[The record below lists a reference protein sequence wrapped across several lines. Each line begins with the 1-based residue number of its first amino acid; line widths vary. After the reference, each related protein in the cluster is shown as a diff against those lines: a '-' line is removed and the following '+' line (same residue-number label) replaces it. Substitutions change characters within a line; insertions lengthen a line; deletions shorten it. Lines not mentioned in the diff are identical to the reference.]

1 VSAGAAVETAS
12 AVESLQAPPR
22 SIPRWAD
29 QRLGLIVVIALLVA
43 VFGSLRPMFF
53 NQQFVLFGLLRDIGI
68 LTVVGMAQM
77 AVLSIGHMNLAVG
90 RMAAFSAMFAGIA
103 YDKLH
108 MPLLGG
114 LALCLIAGLCVGS
127 LTGAIIARSG
137 VHSFVVT
144 LAMDF
149 LLLGLVALVYN
160 ALTDAAAFTTHPAGM
175 DGLRNDSLGDL
186 CFGGICGPA
195 AIPQLLIYPVI
206 AMLAVGYLFSRTRV
220 GRELLVTGSNER
232 AARMSGVSTRR
243 RVITAHALSGLLA
256 ALAGFLLGVTNGS
269 FTASIGGTFL
279 LPSFLGPVL
288 GGTLLSGGFVSVLGT
303 LLGTALVSVIQTGL
317 NLLQVSLQ
325 SLNIYLGLILVVAIG
340 VERLRLA
347 ASGTPALGAAAG
359 VVGGGIAARARGARS
374 FFTSNVATLLLLSV
388 VGFAIITIAG
398 GGNLLLSSHA
408 RENFLSFL
416 AVPILIG
423 LAQLVVLAV
432 GQMNLAVGA
441 LGGFIAVTMGVL
453 MGRHGVPL
461 APTIAIALA
470 LGLVAGLVNGVLVVV
485 TRVNGFVVTLATMT
499 ILLGLQYGVIGTST
513 IGGYSPELKSFGN
526 ADVLTFPTILL
537 AALAVAGAVGFFLA
551 RAVPGRRM
559 LASGGNP
566 VAARLSGISN
576 DRSIILAHTLSG
588 LIIAVAAILTVAS
601 LDNVNTS
608 IGGDWLLASFAAPI
622 IGGVAL
628 TGGSVSVTGMVL
640 AAVIVRLVDTGR
652 AQFSLDPSWV
662 NFVVG
667 AVVLG
672 TVLLGRIRESRAARA
687 TGAGA

>member
-1 VSAGAAVETAS
+1 VIAGTASEPGSSVETPEP
-12 AVESLQAPPR
+12 VPR

-29 QRLGLIVVIALLVA
+29 QRLGLAIVIGGLV
-43 VFGSLRPMFF
+43 VLFGSLRPMFF
-53 NQQFVLFGLLRDIGI
+53 NQQLVLFGLLRDTGI
-68 LTVVGMAQM
+68 FTVVGLAQM

-90 RMAAFSAMFAGIA
+90 RMAAFSAMFAGIS

-108 MPLLGG
+108 LPLLGG
-114 LALCLIAGLCVGS
+114 LVVCLLAGVFIGS

-149 LLLGLVALVYN
+149 LLLGLVALVYSG
-160 ALTDAAAFTTHPAGM
+160 LTSAAAFTSTPAGM
-175 DGLRNDSLGDL
+175 TGLRNDSLGDL
-186 CFGGICGPA
+186 CFGGVCGPPA
-195 AIPQLLIYPVI
+195 VPQLLLYPVI
-206 AMLAVGYLFSRTRV
+206 AMLGVGYLFSRTRL

-232 AARMSGVSTRR
+232 AARMSGVPTRR
-243 RVITAHALSGLLA
+243 RIITAHALSGLLA

-269 FTASIGGTFL
+269 FTASIGGSFL

-288 GGTLLSGGFVSVLGT
+288 GGTLLSGGFVTVVGT
-303 LLGTALVSVIQTGL
+303 LLGTALVTVVQTGL

-325 SLNIYLGLILVVAIG
+325 SLNIYLGLILLVAIAA
-340 VERLRLA
+340 ERVRTA
-347 ASGTPALGAAAG
+347 ASGTATDVATGA
-359 VVGGGIAARARGARS
+359 VGGGIAARARGARA
-374 FFTSNVATLLLLSV
+374 FFASNVATLLILSLA
-388 VGFAIITIAG
+388 GIAIVAVAG
-398 GGNLLLSSHA
+398 GGDLLLRANA

-453 MGRHGVPL
+453 MAQHDVPL
-461 APTIAIALA
+461 GPTIVVALV
-470 LGLVAGLVNGVLVVV
+470 LGVLAGLLNGVLVVV
-485 TRVNGFVVTLATMT
+485 TRVNGFIVTLATMT
-499 ILLGLQYGVIGTST
+499 ILLGLQYGVIGTDT
-513 IGGYSPELKSFGN
+513 VGGYSAGLKSFGN
-526 ADVLTFPTILL
+526 ATLVTVPVIFL
-537 AALAVAGAVGFFLA
+537 AALAVAAATGFFLA
-551 RAVPGRRM
+551 RTVHGRRM

-566 VAARLSGISN
+566 LAARLSGISN
-576 DRSIILAHTLSG
+576 DRSVILAHTLSG
-588 LIIAVAAILTVAS
+588 LLIAIAAILTVAS

-667 AVVLG
+667 TVVLG
-672 TVLLGRIRESRAARA
+672 TVLLGRIRESRGTRA
-687 TGAGA
+687 AGASS

>member
-1 VSAGAAVETAS
+1 
-12 AVESLQAPPR
+12 
-22 SIPRWAD
+22 
-29 QRLGLIVVIALLVA
+29 
-43 VFGSLRPMFF
+43 
-53 NQQFVLFGLLRDIGI
+53 
-68 LTVVGMAQM
+68 
-77 AVLSIGHMNLAVG
+77 
-90 RMAAFSAMFAGIA
+90 MFAGIA

-108 MPLLGG
+108 LPLL
-114 LALCLIAGLCVGS
+114 AGLVVCLLAGVFIGS

-149 LLLGLVALVYN
+149 LLLGLVALVYS
-160 ALTDAAAFTTHPAGM
+160 ALTDAAAFTSRPAGM
-175 DGLRNDSLGDL
+175 TGLRNDSLADL
-186 CFGGICGPA
+186 CFGGVCGPA
-195 AIPQLLIYPVI
+195 AVPQLLIYPAI
-206 AMLAVGYLFSRTRV
+206 AMLVVGYLFSRTRL

-232 AARMSGVSTRR
+232 AARMSGVPTRR

-269 FTASIGGTFL
+269 FTASIGSSFL

-288 GGTLLSGGFVSVLGT
+288 GGTLLGGGFVTVLGT
-303 LLGTALVSVIQTGL
+303 LLGTALVSVVQTGL

-325 SLNIYLGLILVVAIG
+325 SLNIYLGLILVVAIAA
-340 VERLRLA
+340 ERLRTV
-347 ASGTPALGAAAG
+347 ASGSATDTATGA
-359 VVGGGIAARARGARS
+359 VGSGLAARARGARG
-374 FFTSNVATLLLLSV
+374 FFASNVATLLILSLA
-388 VGFAIITIAG
+388 GFAILTVAG
-398 GGNLLLSSHA
+398 GGDLLLSSNG

-432 GQMNLAVGA
+432 GQMNLSVGA

-453 MGRHGVPL
+453 MAEHDVPL
-461 APTIAIALA
+461 GPTIVVALV
-470 LGLVAGLVNGVLVVV
+470 LGVVAGLLNGVLVVV
-485 TRVNGFVVTLATMT
+485 TRVNAFIVTLATMT

-513 IGGYSPELKSFGN
+513 VGGYSAELKSFGN
-526 ADVLTFPTILL
+526 ANLVGVPVIFL
-537 AALAVAGAVGFFLA
+537 AALAVAAVTGFFLA
-551 RAVPGRRM
+551 RTVHGRRM

-566 VAARLSGISN
+566 LAARLSGISN
-576 DRSIILAHTLSG
+576 DRSVILAHTLSG
-588 LIIAVAAILTVAS
+588 LLIAIAAIITVAA

-652 AQFSLDPSWV
+652 AEFSLDPSWV

-667 AVVLG
+667 TVVLG
-672 TVLLGRIRESRAARA
+672 TVLLGRIRESRGARA
-687 TGAGA
+687 TGARA